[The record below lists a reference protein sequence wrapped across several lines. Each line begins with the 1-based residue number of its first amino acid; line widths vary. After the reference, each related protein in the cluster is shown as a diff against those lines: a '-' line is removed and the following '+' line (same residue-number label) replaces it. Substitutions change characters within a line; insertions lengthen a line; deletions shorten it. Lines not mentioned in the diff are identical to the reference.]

1 MLRAAALTLALLPAL
16 AVAQP
21 PSDTQFRRDPAL
33 MRARQAQLVAA
44 IRAKDPAAAA
54 ALEAAFRQD
63 VVEAVRPAFQR
74 FGFSPDDAADMT
86 AAYWITAWESAHGQ
100 TGVET
105 DPAVARGVRT
115 QLAGVL
121 APKLRGR
128 SDAEKQEIADTML
141 LQMLFADA
149 RMRAA
154 QQAGAMQLRQT
165 SDAIH
170 QEASAL
176 LKTDLRAVEL
186 TAAGFRPIAAAKPTA
201 AAAPDAAP
209 VPGGGRTP
217 PVSGLY
223 FRAIAGGA
231 GVSYE
236 PLVFFTN
243 ADYVELDETPLA
255 DLNAAADRARSPA
268 RWGSWRKQGET
279 FLLTSSKGRTSDYR
293 LGSGSFFPAFAAD
306 RAALSGTYKLT
317 SGSTLYYADGP
328 VSTIGV
334 SSLTFSPDGTFTQGA
349 EGGGVA
355 PTVAVSSQAA
365 RRLGRWTL
373 SGTMLELAYADGKR
387 VRKSFVW
394 AAQGTPPRPDPDMAF
409 IGGDPY
415 VRDD

>member
-1 MLRAAALTLALLPAL
+1 MLRAAALTFALLLPA
-16 AVAQP
+16 AVMAQA

-44 IRAKDPAAAA
+44 IKAKDPAAAA
-54 ALEAAFRQD
+54 SLETAFRQD

-74 FGFSPDDAADMT
+74 FGFTPDDAADMT
-86 AAYWITAWESAHGQ
+86 AAYWITAWEAVHGKV
-100 TGVET
+100 GVET
-105 DPAVARGVRT
+105 EPAVARGVRA
-115 QLAGVL
+115 QLAGAL

-128 SDAEKQEIADTML
+128 ANAEKQEIADTML

-154 QQAGAMQLRQT
+154 QSGGPAKVRMM
-165 SDAIH
+165 SDTIYR
-170 QEASAL
+170 EASAL
-176 LKTDLRAVEL
+176 LKTDLRKVEM
-186 TAAGFRPIAAAKPTA
+186 TAAGFKPVAAAM
-201 AAAPDAAP
+201 APEPAP
-209 VPGGGRTP
+209 KAGGGRAP

-243 ADYVELDETPLA
+243 GDYVELDETPLA
-255 DLNAAADRARSPA
+255 DLDAAADRARSPA
-268 RWGSWRKQGET
+268 RWGTWRKQGET

-293 LGSGSFFPAFAAD
+293 LGSGSFFPAFSAE

-317 SGSTLYYADGP
+317 SGSTVYYGDGP

-334 SSLTFSPDGTFTQGA
+334 SRLTFAPDGTFTQGA

-355 PTVAVSSQAA
+355 PTVAVSSRAA
-365 RRLGRWTL
+365 QRSGTWKV
-373 SGTMLELAYADGKR
+373 SGTMLELAYADGRR

-409 IGGDPY
+409 IGGDPF